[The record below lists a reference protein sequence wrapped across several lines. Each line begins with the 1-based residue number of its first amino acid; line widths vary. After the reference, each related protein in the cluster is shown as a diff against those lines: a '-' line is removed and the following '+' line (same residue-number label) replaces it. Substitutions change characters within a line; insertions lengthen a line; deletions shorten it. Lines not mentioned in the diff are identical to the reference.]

1 MTKNVDFG
9 FFFFFPNN
17 SRIKQIWKTTYMF
30 VFI

>member
-9 FFFFFPNN
+9 FFFFPNN